1 MQNEKPV
8 STDVENS
15 LEIFN
20 RFLSSFPPDEVKRI
34 SWNLLIY
41 AFGSK
46 DADGLS
52 NLEHSDMLYFY
63 EQVNKVCEALVV
75 IDGKWE

>member
-1 MQNEKPV
+1 MQNETSP
-8 STDVENS
+8 SSITHS
-15 LEIFN
+15 LEVFN

-52 NLEHSDMLYFY
+52 NIERSEY
-63 EQVNKVCEALVV
+63 ALFL
-75 IDGKWE
+75 